1 MTKIFGQMSINDQ
14 KSSVRP
20 VEEVEPITDWTPVPV
35 LLIGLF
41 AVLLFFGLYLLN
53 NHAGGFSSKVY
64 EPFASLDDL
73 MARNMGLGPL
83 EPLPPRNPVF
93 AQVCAAC
100 HMPDG
105 MGNPAVGAPPL
116 AGSDWVNAEGPNR
129 IIRIVLNG
137 FTGPVEV
144 SGKQYGTGTMTPF
157 KDVFTDEQI
166 AGVLSFVRQEWGNK
180 GSRVTPEQVAAIRK
194 ETADKMGPWTVP
206 DLQPIPPK

>member
-1 MTKIFGQMSINDQ
+1 MSVESQ
-14 KSSVRP
+14 KTLP
-20 VEEVEPITDWTPVPV
+20 PAGEETEPIADRTPVPV

-41 AVLLFFGLYLLN
+41 AILFFLGLYIIN
-53 NHAGGFSSKVY
+53 DEAGGFSPQVY
-64 EPFASLDDL
+64 EPFNSFDDL
-73 MARNMGLGPL
+73 EARNKETHPTDPL
-83 EPLPPRNPVF
+83 ITKGKVVF
-93 AQVCAAC
+93 TTVCAAC

-116 AGSDWVNAEGPNR
+116 VGSDWVNAEGPNR

-180 GSRVTPEQVAAIRK
+180 ASRVTPEQVAAIRK
-194 ETADKMGPWTVP
+194 QTADKMGNWAAP
-206 DLQPIPPK
+206 DLLQIPVK

>member
-1 MTKIFGQMSINDQ
+1 MSVESQ
-14 KSSVRP
+14 KTLP
-20 VEEVEPITDWTPVPV
+20 PAGEETEPIADRTPVPV

-41 AVLLFFGLYLLN
+41 AVLFFLGLYILN
-53 NHAGGFSSKVY
+53 NEAGGFSPHVY
-64 EPFASLDDL
+64 EPFGSLDDL
-73 MARNMGLGPL
+73 VARNKETHPTDPL
-83 EPLPPRNPVF
+83 INTGKIVF
-93 AQVCAAC
+93 TTVCAAC

-116 AGSDWVNAEGPNR
+116 VGSDWVNAEGPNR

-180 GSRVTPEQVAAIRK
+180 GSRVTPQQVAAIRK
-194 ETADKMGPWTVP
+194 ETADKMGPWTAP
-206 DLQPIPPK
+206 DLQSIPPK